1 MVNSTH
7 VISIHIIDDDSLLNI
22 FYLFRPF
29 FLGEDE
35 DDYRSLDGGHE
46 PWVQGRW
53 WYRLAHVC
61 QRWRNLILGSSSYL
75 GLSLV
80 CTNGTPVANM
90 LEHSPPLPLTIDY
103 RSEDGITAQDKEGI
117 YSALEQRDRVR
128 HLRLSFPVQNLRK
141 LVLAIDEEFPILEY
155 LIVGPTMEDG
165 TDLKLSE
172 TFQAPNLHHLKLGG
186 FACPI
191 RPRLHP
197 TATGLVTLYLIIN
210 HPSAYFQP
218 NVLLQWISFMPHL
231 ETLAILFTFPVPNR
245 DVKRQITHT
254 PNTAHITLPS
264 LRLFWFRGVSAYL
277 EAVICRLTTP
287 LLEDL
292 QIQFFEE
299 LTLSVPCLPQFMN
312 TTENLRFDRATLDF
326 TDEQIKL
333 VMYSR
338 GAKMRFFVVSVDCWH
353 LDWQVS
359 SVAQICNLLSQVF
372 SPLEHLA
379 LRHKVH
385 VRSSEDHEDVDRIE
399 WRNLL
404 WSFNNVRT
412 LSVEDGLVEDLSR
425 CLRLEDGE
433 LPLELLP
440 ELHKLT
446 YFGSRDAGGV
456 FTSFINSRRDAGRP
470 VALLMP
476 EHRPTRVSFYL
487 RCILIILTRTRTLAA
502 KTQRRIET
510 CEFQF
515 HAVSQNFPDSAS
527 CET

>member
-1 MVNSTH
+1 MVNSPH
-7 VISIHIIDDDSLLNI
+7 IISIHILDDESLLNI
-22 FYLFRPF
+22 FYLFRPS
-29 FLGEDE
+29 FLVEGR
-35 DDYRSLDGGHE
+35 DDYRRRNGGQE
-46 PWVQGRW
+46 PWAQGRW
-53 WYRLAHVC
+53 WYRLVQVC

-90 LEHSPPLPLTIDY
+90 LEHSPPFPLTIDY
-103 RSEDGITAQDKEGI
+103 RSEDGITAQDEEGV
-117 YSALEQRDRVR
+117 YLALEKRDRVCR
-128 HLRLSFPVQNLRK
+128 LRLAFPFQNLRK

-172 TFQAPNLHHLKLGG
+172 TFQAPNLHHLKLRG

-197 TATGLVTLYLIIN
+197 TAMGLVTLYLTIN

-218 NVLLQWISFMPHL
+218 NVLVQWISSMPEL
-231 ETLAILFTFPVPNR
+231 ESLAILFTFPVPNR
-245 DVKRQITHT
+245 DVTRRFTHT
-254 PNTAHITLPS
+254 PNTTLPS
-264 LRLFWFRGVSAYL
+264 LRSFWFRGVSAYL
-277 EAVICRLTTP
+277 EAVVCRLTTP

-312 TTENLRFDRATLDF
+312 TTGNLRFERATLDF

-333 VMYSR
+333 VMYSH
-338 GAKMRFFVVSVDCWH
+338 GAKTLSFVVSVDCWH

-359 SVAQICNLLSQVF
+359 SVAQICNALNQVF
-372 SPLEHLA
+372 SPLEYLG

-385 VRSSEDHEDVDRIE
+385 VRSSEEHNNVDRIE
-399 WRNLL
+399 WRSLL
-404 WSFNNVRT
+404 RSFNNLRT
-412 LSVEDGLVEDLSR
+412 LNVEDGLVEGLSS

-446 YFGSRDAGGV
+446 YFGSHDVGGA
-456 FTSFINSRRDAGRP
+456 FSSFINSRRDAGRP
-470 VALLMP
+470 VALFMP
-476 EHRPTRVSFYL
+476 EHRPTRVSFRELSYPGQL
-487 RCILIILTRTRTLAA
+487 L
-502 KTQRRIET
+502 
-510 CEFQF
+510 
-515 HAVSQNFPDSAS
+515 P
-527 CET
+527 